1 MGAIIGLLLVIL
13 LLITIFAVWRV
24 IPLLTQA
31 KETLQGFAETKV
43 RLDSTIQHVNVTLGA
58 VHTLIDEQITPTVES
73 ARVVLH
79 NMQVT
84 TLGLADA
91 TQSVR
96 ELSIK
101 AESVG
106 KATRMIAAGGAVVR
120 TFLSLRSGLKP
131 SKDVKDRS
139 AKGTS
144 KVKRISE

>member
-13 LLITIFAVWRV
+13 LLITIVAVWRV
-24 IPLLTQA
+24 ILLLTQA
-31 KETLQGFAETKV
+31 KETLQGFSETKV

-58 VHTLIDEQITPTVES
+58 VHTLIDEQVTPTIES
-73 ARVVLH
+73 AHVVLQ
-79 NMQVT
+79 NIQVT

-91 TQSVR
+91 THSVR

>member
-1 MGAIIGLLLVIL
+1 MGIAIGILLIIL
-13 LLITIFAVWRV
+13 LLITILAVGRV
-24 IPLLTQA
+24 ISLLAQA
-31 KETLQGFAETKV
+31 KETLQGFSETKV

-58 VHTLIDEQITPTVES
+58 VHTLIDEQVTPTVES
-73 ARVVLH
+73 ARVVLQ

-120 TFLSLRSGLKP
+120 TFLNLRSGMKP
-131 SKDVKDRS
+131 SQNQKSRS

-144 KVKRISE
+144 IVKRISE